1 MKIGLSR
8 YDCIEIVDYMLKKM
22 GIEVNS
28 SRFSPGNIYCDEV
41 WTAHALG
48 YDIAPKLSITAP
60 LSSYVS
66 CQRNKM
72 SWREYMVGDILVS
85 LCLGITGFKIHS
97 LNVVIVNPFF
107 GAESILKAKSIEEAM
122 VQADLWFP
130 GDNSREVLSYIA
142 EKEAERK
149 VDGKTRC
156 MA

>member
-1 MKIGLSR
+1 MKLGLSR

-28 SRFSPGNIYCDEV
+28 SRFSPWNIDEV

-60 LSSYVS
+60 LSSCVS
-66 CQRNKM
+66 CQPNKM

-107 GAESILKAKSIEEAM
+107 GAESILKAKSIEEAI

-142 EKEAERK
+142 EKEIERYK
-149 VDGKTRC
+149 DGKTRC